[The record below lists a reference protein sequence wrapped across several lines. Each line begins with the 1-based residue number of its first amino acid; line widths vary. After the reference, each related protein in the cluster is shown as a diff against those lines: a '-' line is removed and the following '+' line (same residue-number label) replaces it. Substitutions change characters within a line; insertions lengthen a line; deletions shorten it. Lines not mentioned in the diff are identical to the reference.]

1 MIPVQFLHQHVSETS
16 EKLSGLISRVENVE
30 SIVASGAEGHHLKPL
45 IQELHS
51 CNTDLIALERRWRFQ
66 SQLASSI
73 QDFLNMYKGVPQNAV
88 YIEAIHMNGTGDF
101 NLYQSGGGDTSNAA
115 DLRGQENFRA
125 LDSDANYQR
134 KLGSASEYDLSVL
147 SRRIENQF
155 TAVCAST

>member
-1 MIPVQFLHQHVSETS
+1 
-16 EKLSGLISRVENVE
+16 
-30 SIVASGAEGHHLKPL
+30 
-45 IQELHS
+45 
-51 CNTDLIALERRWRFQ
+51 
-66 SQLASSI
+66 
-73 QDFLNMYKGVPQNAV
+73 
-88 YIEAIHMNGTGDF
+88 MNGTGDF